1 MHRPTELSGSRRGR
15 RFLGIFTIWL
25 VAIALMAMTLP
36 SLALDAVGGEP
47 FDRHKFG
54 IMFGG
59 GYGRVSIGEAGVFG
73 ETSSTPD
80 EFSMGMA
87 FAFEY
92 AYRTDKRFSVEGFAT
107 MWMGT
112 LNGDLGNEDWIVS
125 VIGGGFR
132 WRPTGEGFYF
142 RGGFG
147 ASVVSASLVDPQ
159 SDEYE
164 SEYTDVGLGVVGTLG
179 YDVRIA
185 RTFAAGPRIE
195 AIAVDVGEGVTATA
209 VNLLFTFTF

>member
-1 MHRPTELSGSRRGR
+1 MRILTVV
-15 RFLGIFTIWL
+15 FVL
-25 VAIALMAMTLP
+25 VAMALP
-36 SLALDAVGGEP
+36 SLAVEP
-47 FDRHKFG
+47 VAEAEPVAEQFDRHRLG

-59 GYGRVSIGEAGVFG
+59 GYGKVSIGEAGVFA

-80 EFSMGMA
+80 DFTMGMA

-92 AYRTDKRFSVEGFAT
+92 AYRIDPQVSVEGFVT
-107 MWMGT
+107 TWMGT

-132 WRPTGEGFYF
+132 WRPTGEGFYL

-147 ASVVSASLVDPQ
+147 ASIVSANLVDPE

-164 SEYTDVGLGVVGTLG
+164 SEYVDYGLGLVATVG

-185 RTFAAGPRIE
+185 RTFAAGPRLE
-195 AIAVDVGEGVTATA
+195 VMAVDVGEGVTSM
-209 VNLLFTFTF
+209 VSSLMFTFTF